1 MQKHVSSKSIVI
13 ISAIL
18 LVLDFILLKLDVLG
32 LVPIFVILISFFMLV
47 IHCFLFLL
55 DRNGGNIFEAYLEA
69 DKTTGIALESGL
81 KIKKNS

>member
-18 LVLDFILLKLDVLG
+18 LVLGFILLKLDVLG

-69 DKTTGIALESGL
+69 DKTTGIAL
-81 KIKKNS
+81 